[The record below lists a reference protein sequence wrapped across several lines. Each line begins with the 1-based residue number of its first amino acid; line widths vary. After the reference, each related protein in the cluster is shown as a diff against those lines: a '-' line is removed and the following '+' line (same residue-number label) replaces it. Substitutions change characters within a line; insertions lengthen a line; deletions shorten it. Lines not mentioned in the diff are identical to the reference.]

1 MNMKVLGAF
10 GAVLFVASSLSF
22 APAVHADAK
31 SQQSAISVH
40 GVGQGPMMCVDCE
53 APTPMSITLCH
64 SSTVS
69 VAVGGAPVGSFSTG
83 QSTSACVTAPSVAPG
98 SCIWME
104 YHYTCTRGGLFGLWQ
119 CNSTGANTKYGD
131 NPYC

>member
-1 MNMKVLGAF
+1 MNMKILGAL
-10 GAVLFVASSLSF
+10 GAVLLVASANSF
-22 APAVHADAK
+22 ARAARADLQP
-31 SQQSAISVH
+31 QQSTISVQ
-40 GVGQGPMMCVDCE
+40 GVGQGPLMCVDCE
-53 APTPMSITLCH
+53 APTAMSITLCH
-64 SSTVS
+64 SSTVN

-104 YHYTCTRGGLFGLWQ
+104 YHYTCTRGSFFGLWQ
-119 CNSTGANTKYGD
+119 CKATGANTKYGD